1 MQMFLNIQTLV
12 DNFDLPV
19 PLALA
24 RQNLRAEHY
33 NSDDEL
39 ISAYIR
45 SAAAVIENNF
55 DFSLLPRTFQ
65 EQHRRFPSVRGAV
78 YLRKRPIAE
87 IVSVQYLDTN
97 GIQQTLSSSDY
108 VLTQK
113 NDYSLLTP
121 TPGQQ
126 WPCVLTLPEEGP
138 PGVLITYNAGYDDCE
153 KIPANIRHAILLY
166 VAWLY
171 ERRENPPN
179 TDRASDHLLA
189 SLYRYKKN

>member
-1 MQMFLNIQTLV
+1 MFLNIQTLV

-19 PLALA
+19 SLALA

-39 ISAYIR
+39 ISSYIR
-45 SAAAVIENNF
+45 SIATIIENNF

-65 EQHRRFPSVRGAV
+65 EQHSRFPPGRGAV
-78 YLRKRPIAE
+78 YLRKRPIIE
-87 IVSVQYLDTN
+87 VTSVQYLDAD
-97 GIQQTLSSSDY
+97 GVLQTLPPSDY
-108 VLTQK
+108 ILTQK
-113 NDYSLLTP
+113 NDYNLLTP
-121 TPGQQ
+121 TPGHR
-126 WPCVLTLPEEGP
+126 WPCVLSLPDEGP

-179 TDRASDHLLA
+179 TDRATDHLLA
-189 SLYRYKKN
+189 TLYRYKKPF